1 MDSRICSG
9 KLNLDGR
16 LAAGCEGYEQDV
28 FTLPEGKQRKE
39 LCGYLSIYAVAFL
52 LPSGHELVNDFLES
66 PVANNMSSARKVSEQ
81 EGTGA
86 SVAGR
91 EPTRSLRHQVWSY
104 VSRSPLQSLWNLEGV
119 PARVVAKNT
128 WNAMFADN
136 LLGRSA
142 ELGFYFLFA
151 LFPTLFTACSVLGLA
166 ARSAAHIYEN
176 LLQYLSI
183 VVPPTALGTVLE
195 AFNQTTAA
203 ASSGKLTFGLVAAL
217 WSASVG
223 FVAIQDSLNV
233 VYRVK
238 ESRPY
243 WKARL
248 SAIGITFI
256 LSIVIT
262 LMLASLLAAD
272 LIARL
277 AHRHI
282 YHRFLAVM
290 AAGSLRT
297 IGWLAATAFLSF
309 LFALIYYFGPDVKVS
324 QWRWLTPGS
333 ALGMLG
339 WLVASLGLRAYVH
352 YFNNYSATYG
362 SLGTVIILLTWFY
375 LSGLMLLLGGEINSE
390 IEAAVQEKKLAAA
403 GALRPEIVSTPVVT
417 TPSAS

>member
-1 MDSRICSG
+1 MASAPKLVPDNPMESG
-9 KLNLDGR
+9 ERG
-16 LAAGCEGYEQDV
+16 
-28 FTLPEGKQRKE
+28 
-39 LCGYLSIYAVAFL
+39 
-52 LPSGHELVNDFLES
+52 
-66 PVANNMSSARKVSEQ
+66 
-81 EGTGA
+81 
-86 SVAGR
+86 
-91 EPTRSLRHQVWSY
+91 EPRRFRQQVWSY
-104 VSRSPLQSLWNLEGV
+104 VSRSPLKTLWNLEGV
-119 PARVVAKNT
+119 PARVIAKNT
-128 WNAMFADN
+128 WNAMFTDN

-142 ELGFYFLFA
+142 ELGFYFIFA
-151 LFPTLFTACSVLGLA
+151 LFPTLLTACSVLGLA
-166 ARSAAHIYEN
+166 ARSAVHFYEN
-176 LLQYLSI
+176 LLQYLSV
-183 VVPPTALGTVLE
+183 VVPPSALGMVLE

-223 FVAIQDSLNV
+223 FSAIQDSLNV

-243 WKARL
+243 WRARL
-248 SAIGITFI
+248 SAIGVTLI

-262 LMLASLLAAD
+262 LMLASLLLAD
-272 LIARL
+272 FLARL
-277 AHRHI
+277 ARLHI
-282 YHRFLAVM
+282 YHHLLAVL

-297 IGWLAATAFLSF
+297 VGWLCATAFLSF

-339 WLVASLGLRAYVH
+339 WLGASLGLRLYVH

-390 IEAAVQEKKLAAA
+390 IEAAVQEKKLTAA
-403 GALRPEIVSTPVVT
+403 GVLKPEILGTQTVA

>member
-1 MDSRICSG
+1 MKSSMPNSPKLVEQGIPKEPSRTF
-9 KLNLDGR
+9 R
-16 LAAGCEGYEQDV
+16 Q
-28 FTLPEGKQRKE
+28 
-39 LCGYLSIYAVAFL
+39 
-52 LPSGHELVNDFLES
+52 H
-66 PVANNMSSARKVSEQ
+66 
-81 EGTGA
+81 
-86 SVAGR
+86 
-91 EPTRSLRHQVWSY
+91 VWNY
-104 VSRSPLQSLWNLEGV
+104 VSRSPLHSLWNLEGV
-119 PARVVAKNT
+119 PAKLVAKNT
-128 WNAMFADN
+128 WNAILEDN

-151 LFPTLFTACSVLGLA
+151 LFPTLFTACSILGLA
-166 ARSAAHIYEN
+166 ARSAFHIYLH

-183 VVPPTALGTVLE
+183 VAPPSALGTVLQ

-223 FVAIQDSLNV
+223 FVAIQDSLNL

-248 SAIGITFI
+248 TAIGITFV
-256 LSIVIT
+256 LSVVIT

-272 LIARL
+272 FLARL

-282 YHRFLAVM
+282 YHHLMAVLASASV
-290 AAGSLRT
+290 RT
-297 IGWLAATAFLSF
+297 IGWLVATGFLSL
-309 LFALIYYFGPDVKVS
+309 LFAIIYYFGPDVKVS

-333 ALGMLG
+333 AIGIVG
-339 WLVASLGLRAYVH
+339 WLLASLGLRIYVH

-375 LSGLMLLLGGEINSE
+375 LSGLMLLVGGEINSE

-403 GALRPEIVSTPVVT
+403 EAFRPEIV

>member
-1 MDSRICSG
+1 M
-9 KLNLDGR
+9 
-16 LAAGCEGYEQDV
+16 
-28 FTLPEGKQRKE
+28 
-39 LCGYLSIYAVAFL
+39 
-52 LPSGHELVNDFLES
+52 
-66 PVANNMSSARKVSEQ
+66 ANARKVLPADPVESAYR
-81 EGTGA
+81 GP
-86 SVAGR
+86 S
-91 EPTRSLRHQVWSY
+91 RSLRQQVWSY

-119 PARVVAKNT
+119 PAKVIVKNT
-128 WNAMFADN
+128 WNAIFDDN
-136 LLGRSA
+136 LVGRSA

-151 LFPTLFTACSVLGLA
+151 LFPTLLTACTILGLA

-183 VVPPTALGTVLE
+183 VVPPSALGTVLE

-223 FVAIQDSLNV
+223 FSAIQEGLNV

-238 ESRPY
+238 ETRPY
-243 WKARL
+243 WRARL
-248 SAIGITFI
+248 SAIGVTFI

-272 LIARL
+272 FLARL
-277 AHRHI
+277 AHLHI
-282 YHRFLAVM
+282 YHHLLAVC
-290 AAGSLRT
+290 AAGTLRT
-297 IGWLAATAFLSF
+297 LGWLVATAFLSF

-339 WLVASLGLRAYVH
+339 WLVSSLGLRLYVH

-375 LSGLMLLLGGEINSE
+375 LSGLMLLLGAKSIAKLRPQSMKRN
-390 IEAAVQEKKLAAA
+390 LAA
-403 GALRPEIVSTPVVT
+403 RRC
-417 TPSAS
+417 